1 MSKKTDRKTAPSELI
16 VRGLTTETD
25 VSDSVKKGFPELEN
39 CMIKILELDPFAIC
53 KNIKPQDKW
62 ELQIRKVG
70 KNGQLEVV
78 QIEEVKTEIHNDH
91 NEKLRILSIKGDK
104 PIKLT
109 NELLNRLKSIM

>member
-1 MSKKTDRKTAPSELI
+1 MSKEVFKRVQTDLL
-16 VRGLTTETD
+16 VRGLTTEAD
-25 VSDSVKKGFPELEN
+25 VSDSVKKSLPELEN
-39 CMIKILELDPFAIC
+39 YMLKILEIDPFAIY
-53 KNIKPQDKW
+53 KNVKSQDNW
-62 ELQIRKVG
+62 EIQVRKLG

-109 NELLNRLKSIM
+109 NELLNSLKSIM